1 MSGTSAWLTDHVASL
16 LPKPVAG
23 FLPQATA
30 GACVGEST
38 WESNAHE
45 CTGQTCCYWI
55 DLCHYSCHGRP
66 ICEKLTSTVVCE

>member
-1 MSGTSAWLTDHVASL
+1 MNGTSAWLADHVASL
-16 LPKPVAG
+16 LPKPVTG

-55 DLCHYSCHGRP
+55 DVCHYSCHGAA